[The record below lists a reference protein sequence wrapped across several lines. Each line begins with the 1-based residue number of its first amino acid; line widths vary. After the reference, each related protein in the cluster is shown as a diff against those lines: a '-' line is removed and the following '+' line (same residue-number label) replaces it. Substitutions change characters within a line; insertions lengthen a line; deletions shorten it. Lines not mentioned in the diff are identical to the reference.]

1 MLNTSYSLTSQI
13 KQQQA
18 LQTQISDLNYDIS
31 STVKVHVASDDPQAA
46 AQIARIGRQQADEA
60 TYASNVTNAQ
70 ATASLIDTSL
80 TSVQTSVQR
89 AKELVLS
96 ASNGTLSADQRS
108 AAITELQGIAKDLQ
122 TASTATDAGG
132 NLLYAKGAAT
142 QIPIGQG
149 VTVAAGESYDDVFGT
164 VSLSGGGTSSIDSI
178 LSGAIAALQGDSSGN
193 LDSTAVSSS
202 LSALDDASTHISDVQ
217 SDLGVR
223 ETRLNS
229 ASDALA
235 TSKTD
240 LTTARSALEDTDVT
254 EAYATMSSKMTILNA
269 AQSVLATINKTS
281 LFDKIS

>member
-1 MLNTSYSLTSQI
+1 MLNTSFSLTSQI

-18 LQTQISDLNYDIS
+18 LQAQINDLNYDIS
-31 STVKVHVASDDPQAA
+31 SGVKVHIASDDPQAA
-46 AQIARIGRQQADEA
+46 AQIARLGRQQADEA

-70 ATASLIDTSL
+70 ATASLVDSSL
-80 TSVQTSVQR
+80 TGVQTSVQR

-122 TASTATDAGG
+122 TASTAKDPEG
-132 NLLYAKGAAT
+132 NALYAQGSAL
-142 QIPIGQG
+142 QIPIGNG
-149 VTVAAGESYDDVFGT
+149 TTVAAGESYDDVFGT
-164 VSLSGGGTSSIDSI
+164 VSLSGGGTSSIDTI
-178 LSGAIAALQGDSSGN
+178 LNNAIATLQGDSNGT
-193 LDSTAVSSS
+193 LDSTAVASS
-202 LSALDDASTHISDVQ
+202 LSALDDASTHISNVQ

-223 ETRLNS
+223 ETRLNN
-229 ASDALA
+229 AADALA

-240 LTTARSALEDTDVT
+240 LTTSREALESTDTT